1 MPAVLFLVTIVVVFI
16 LPLIAFGQP
25 CECSPVTVSIAP
37 VAAAAAEPV
46 QEWWQALLVGLMD
59 SALPIIGTVLGTF
72 ATLAV
77 RKWGKKLDTEKQDS
91 IIKLTNDF
99 IGAGIGFAEEQGRKA
114 LNDGAD
120 RTEGADKMAEAMGF
134 IQERLKASG
143 LDKMAEVELKRLIE
157 SKLAQERVKPDG
169 VVLSEPPTN
178 GDKTA
183 TNGEA
188 EATP

>member
-1 MPAVLFLVTIVVVFI
+1 MRAILFFMTAVAVFI
-16 LPLIAFGQP
+16 VPLIAFGQP
-25 CECSPVTVSIAP
+25 CECSPVTVNVVPA
-37 VAAAAAEPV
+37 VEPI

-77 RKWGKKLDTEKQDS
+77 RKWGKRLDVEKQDG
-91 IIKLTNDF
+91 IIKMTNDM

-114 LNDGAD
+114 LNDGAE
-120 RTEGADKMAEAMGF
+120 RTPGAEKLNSAMEF
-134 IQERLKASG
+134 IQERFKVSG
-143 LDKMAEVELKRLIE
+143 LDKMADVELKCLIE
-157 SKLAQERVKPDG
+157 SKLAHERAKPDG
-169 VVLSEPPTN
+169 VVPNTPP
-178 GDKTA
+178 